1 MKEVKEKQYYIIKSL
16 SMMNYLVRNGF
27 NVVKVGDNENNP
39 KLKVF
44 MFYDSQ
50 ELRKCMESFS

>member
-1 MKEVKEKQYYIIKSL
+1 MKEIKKNQYYIIKSL
-16 SMMNYLVRNGF
+16 NMMNYLVRNGF

-39 KLKVF
+39 NFKVF

-50 ELRKCMESFS
+50 ELRKCMESFR